1 MNMMIF
7 RFWSMLGW
15 SLILWGELFIYTIL
29 TIENNLMLYRAIS
42 IASMFFTI
50 CLFIIFI
57 SCGDTLTGKI
67 ETTNQRMRKYQEMKS
82 WILFAVWAAIITVVV
97 FFKTIELVNSLFVL
111 IYISTTAIL
120 TSIVWCVVSRAKQIS
135 DASWHWYVWS
145 IITFIAV
152 YGFYGY
158 SFDNFIDLTP
168 NGTVVQNGTQINQVR
183 KQNNA
188 VSVFVGISV
197 VFVFVQVIYIY
208 YVCRNQ
214 NPGHRR
220 CLHLC
225 RIIEGSTLAMFS
237 MISCLLFIY
246 GTMTFRNLEF
256 CVIVTEIALLVFLLG
271 DAFIVFRNDYIL
283 TSGYVSVNN
292 DDINP

>member
-15 SLILWGELFIYTIL
+15 SLLLWGELFIYTIL

-158 SFDNFIDLTP
+158 SFYNFIDLTP
-168 NGTVVQNGTQINQVR
+168 NGTVVQNGTQINQVQ

-188 VSVFVGISV
+188 VSLFVGISV

-208 YVCRNQ
+208 YVR
-214 NPGHRR
+214 
-220 CLHLC
+220 
-225 RIIEGSTLAMFS
+225 
-237 MISCLLFIY
+237 
-246 GTMTFRNLEF
+246 
-256 CVIVTEIALLVFLLG
+256 
-271 DAFIVFRNDYIL
+271 
-283 TSGYVSVNN
+283 
-292 DDINP
+292 